1 MLQIQPLQKGLIN
14 KCVLTN
20 TNAHMHILTRYLK
33 KNLLHY
39 RLKNSEKVPIF
50 KLLCLEYRFIILSVA
65 ALPQQLVKVYCP

>member
-1 MLQIQPLQKGLIN
+1 MHADKH
-14 KCVLTN
+14 KCTY
-20 TNAHMHILTRYLK
+20 AHPYTLSK